1 VHKSETL
8 DTEKGNL
15 VLDTRTESDS
25 LFGATEKRDVDPLE
39 YAFQILRS
47 WLHLI
52 ALVVIFS
59 VGIALGFSL
68 FQTPAYEASTEML
81 VERRYADESSLG
93 LSGEVQG
100 LQQSTL
106 TMVELV
112 NSRPVADAVVR
123 ELDLQISS
131 ESLLAR
137 LSAEQ
142 VNATQVISVTYEDPR
157 PERAQ
162 QVVNAIGDEFSEQAS
177 EAFAAQGIT
186 VTVWEAAILPEEPV
200 SPDTIRNIGLG
211 LFAGVMLGLGLA
223 FLLEL
228 LHTRKTKRYELAGE
242 DK

>member
-1 VHKSETL
+1 MLFEAI
-8 DTEKGNL
+8 E
-15 VLDTRTESDS
+15 ESD
-25 LFGATEKRDVDPLE
+25 ADPLE
-39 YAFQILRS
+39 YLIQVLRR
-47 WLHLI
+47 WLRLI
-52 ALVVIFS
+52 ALVVILF
-59 VGIALGFSL
+59 VGMALGFSL
-68 FQTPAYEASTEML
+68 FQTPAYEASIEML
-81 VERRYADESSLG
+81 VERQYADESSLG
-93 LSGEVQG
+93 LSGEVAG

-106 TMVELV
+106 TMVELI

-142 VNATQVISVTYEDPR
+142 VNATQVIKVTYEDPR

-200 SPDTIRNIGLG
+200 SPDIIRNIGLG
-211 LFAGVMLGLGLA
+211 LFAGVMFGVGLA
-223 FLLEL
+223 FLLDHL
-228 LHTRKTKRYELAGE
+228 LKRKTKRYELAGE